1 MTNTGDFRRY
11 SVANDINVS
20 IDKYFSASRT
30 STAPKYEPRHEE
42 TPEFK
47 VGGNSNKKSRKDI
60 EREQKA
66 TFATAFTLLISLVL
80 VVAMLY
86 GAISTMAKKNELT
99 KEIGRYES
107 KLTIAQSENVRL
119 NSQLN
124 SLVSMSMIDKYA
136 VEELGMSKAS
146 ANKMMFIDVS
156 QYKTERQ
163 AAALRLIEQNKEQ
176 NKK

>member
-11 SVANDINVS
+11 SVAGDINVS
-20 IDKYFSASRT
+20 IDKYFNASR
-30 STAPKYEPRHEE
+30 SSAAPKYEPRQEE

-47 VGGNSNKKSRKDI
+47 VGGNLKKKSRKQI
-60 EREQKA
+60 VREQKVS
-66 TFATAFTLLISLVL
+66 FASAVAVILTSVL
-80 VVAMLY
+80 VVAMLC

-99 KEIGRYES
+99 KEIGRYERE
-107 KLTIAQSENVRL
+107 LTIAQSENVRL

-136 VEELGMSKAS
+136 VEELGMSKA
-146 ANKMMFIDVS
+146 AGNKMMFIDVS

-163 AAALRLIEQNKEQ
+163 AAALRVLEG